1 MTAST
6 PTHRLAETK
15 RRQFLKAVVAS
26 GVGGTG
32 LGALDQV
39 GLLER
44 LSAAAGNALIPAAQ
58 AQTVS
63 PSTEDYRCLVCL
75 FMYGGNDANNL
86 LIPTDAG
93 RFAQYQRARGVLA
106 LPQNSLLNI
115 SPANTGGAPF
125 ALHPAMTGM
134 QKLFQQGKAAFVTNV
149 GPLAAPLT
157 KAQWDSRSVALPPNL
172 FSHSDQQAQ
181 WQSAISEGV
190 GRTGWAGRLADLLQ
204 SNNTNRSATMI
215 SLAGNNL
222 WENGTTLSS
231 YKVAPSGKLGF
242 DFYKP
247 TTNDP
252 FSVSMA
258 EMLTSNRS
266 NLFEQA
272 WIGAINRSI
281 DNQKNVSAAIQGAQ
295 FANAFPGSGIGNQL
309 KMAARLINARQALGV
324 KRQTLFVSIGGFDT
338 HGEDQ
343 LNRQNQLFGEISA
356 AVSAFYEAT
365 VNMGVANNVTLF
377 SASDF
382 GRNLQS
388 NGKGSDHGWGSH
400 HFVVGGSVKGGN
412 LYGTFPDLNLAGP
425 DDVGQQG
432 VWIPSTAVE
441 QMAATLGKWFGVQAT
456 DMPTVFSTLG
466 RFATPDLGFLS

>member
-1 MTAST
+1 MTKAT
-6 PTHRLAETK
+6 TNTRTK
-15 RRQFLKAVVAS
+15 SRRQFLKAVAAT

-32 LGALDQV
+32 MSALDQM

-44 LSAAAGNALIPAAQ
+44 LGAAAGNALVPSAQ
-58 AQTVS
+58 AQTA
-63 PSTEDYRCLVCL
+63 EDFRCLVCL
-75 FMYGGNDANNL
+75 FMFGGNDANNL
-86 LIPTDAG
+86 LIPTDSG

-106 LPQNSLLNI
+106 LPQNSLLGI

-134 QKLFQQGKAAFVTNV
+134 QNLFKTGKAAFVTNV
-149 GPLAAPLT
+149 GPLAAPVT
-157 KAQWDSRSVALPPNL
+157 KAQWDARSVALPPNL
-172 FSHSDQQAQ
+172 FSHSDQQSQ

-204 SNNTNRSATMI
+204 SSNSNRSATMI

-247 TTNDP
+247 GTNDP
-252 FSVSMA
+252 FSISLS
-258 EMLTSNRS
+258 EMLSSNRS

-272 WIGAINRSI
+272 WVGAINRSI
-281 DNQKNVSAAIQGAQ
+281 ENQKSVSAAIEATK
-295 FANAFPGSGIGNQL
+295 FANNFPGSGIGNQL
-309 KMAARLINARQALGV
+309 KMAARLIGARQALGV

-338 HGEDQ
+338 HGDDQ
-343 LNRQNQLFGEISA
+343 LTRQNQLFGEISA

-365 VNMGVANNVTLF
+365 VTMGVSNNVTLF

-382 GRNLQS
+382 GRNFQS

-412 LYGTFPDLNLAGP
+412 LYGTFPDLSLGGA

-432 VWIPSTAVE
+432 VWIPTTSVE
-441 QMAATLGKWFGVQAT
+441 QMAASMARWFGVAPG
-456 DMPTVFSTLG
+456 DMPTVFSTLN
-466 RFATPDLGFLS
+466 RFATPDLGFMA